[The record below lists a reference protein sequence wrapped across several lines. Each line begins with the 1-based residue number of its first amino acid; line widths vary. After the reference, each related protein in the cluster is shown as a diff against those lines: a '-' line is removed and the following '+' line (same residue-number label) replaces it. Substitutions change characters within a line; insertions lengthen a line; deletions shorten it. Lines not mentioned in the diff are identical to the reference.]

1 MSYIERLTG
10 YAKEKREIDRMGL
23 TATEYE
29 AAVKALAKKWGI

>member
-1 MSYIERLTG
+1 MTYIERLTG

-23 TATEYE
+23 SSAEYE